1 VNKEQQNSDFNVSII
16 VLCKSHFLKVT
27 TLIEMENEFFVKL
40 DLFVLKHVHK
50 LFIHAII
57 AIKGSKSLSGLLPG
71 GEQLTPFFVTFN
83 FVRLNFKRPCTLQ
96 LSQLI
101 NSILF

>member
-1 VNKEQQNSDFNVSII
+1 M
-16 VLCKSHFLKVT
+16 
-27 TLIEMENEFFVKL
+27 LIEMENEFFVKH

-50 LFIHAII
+50 LFIHAI
-57 AIKGSKSLSGLLPG
+57 AIKGSKSSSGLLPG

-83 FVRLNFKRPCTLQ
+83 FVRLNFKRPCILQ